1 MHADPRIAVRGF
13 EMIIVTK
20 EATNGQKEKK
30 KMPTV
35 SCRNGLPDA
44 RVAFED
50 RGFWR
55 GARTTE

>member
-1 MHADPRIAVRGF
+1 MSRPRSNQWPKR
-13 EMIIVTK
+13 
-20 EATNGQKEKK
+20 EKK

-35 SCRNGLPDA
+35 SGRNGLPDA

-55 GARTTE
+55 VARTTE